1 MSSGHR
7 GTKLRLNFERAMVSS
22 PLESS
27 GMPLPFIYLTDTPA
41 LSRVIATTLSSV
53 KCSSRVAFYYV
64 FYRVPW
70 PGRLKSQRV
79 TLGSVALDNGERR
92 DEKIVV
98 QRRVGASGDTRLRSA
113 PFSPFAGGRGR
124 GRGVIPL
131 RCLHRRCVR
140 HRGSSSGNFHCH
152 LTRVRCYYRRDCTRG
167 KQLFVPPFP

>member
-7 GTKLRLNFERAMVSS
+7 GTKLRLNFERAMASS

-41 LSRVIATTLSSV
+41 LPRVIATTLSNV

-64 FYRVPW
+64 YRVPW

-79 TLGSVALDNGERR
+79 TLSSVALERGEMKRSWSSGVSRPRAIRAYVALLSLPLPGER
-92 DEKIVV
+92 
-98 QRRVGASGDTRLRSA
+98 
-113 PFSPFAGGRGR
+113 GGG
-124 GRGVIPL
+124 GRGVILL
-131 RCLHRRCVR
+131 RCLHCRCVR

-167 KQLFVPPFP
+167 KKLFVPPFP